1 LILGVNEPTSGQ
13 VKISGESPKE
23 ICKQYPGGLAYVPQ
37 DILIIN
43 GTIREN
49 ICMGYELDEVTDED
63 INNSLKKA
71 NLLEFIDGLEN
82 GIDYYIGDRGAKL
95 SGGQKQ
101 RIGIARA
108 LLSEPRI
115 LVMDEA
121 TSALDNDSESAISE
135 TLTGLRGITT
145 VILIAHRIKTV
156 MNSDLILYL
165 EDGRVLA
172 NGNFDEV
179 RRKVPK
185 FDLAALEIGL

>member
-1 LILGVNEPTSGQ
+1 LGSQE
-13 VKISGESPKE
+13 
-23 ICKQYPGGLAYVPQ
+23 
-37 DILIIN
+37 
-43 GTIREN
+43 
-49 ICMGYELDEVTDED
+49 TDED